1 MVNKLTI
8 AILAIVIVVVIGA
21 GIYAGSNPP
30 KTDTQISDNG
40 TTPTNNEASQSNASE
55 NSSGQN
61 MISAQEAQDIALQY
75 IEEPNAT
82 AGTPRLVD
90 EDGKKIYIVP
100 VIMKGDTVGQI
111 EIDAYTGKN
120 VGGAGGVT
128 LTFQY

>member
-30 KTDTQISDNG
+30 KTDTQTSDNG
-40 TTPTNNEASQSNASE
+40 TTTTNNEASQSNASQ

-128 LTFQY
+128 

>member
-1 MVNKLTI
+1 MVNKPTI

-30 KTDTQISDNG
+30 KTDTQTSDNG
-40 TTPTNNEASQSNASE
+40 TTTTNNEASQSNASQ

-61 MISAQEAQDIALQY
+61 MISAQEAQNIALQY

-128 LTFQY
+128 

>member
-1 MVNKLTI
+1 MVNKPTI

-30 KTDTQISDNG
+30 KTDTQTSDNG
-40 TTPTNNEASQSNASE
+40 TNTTNNETSQSNASQ

-61 MISAQEAQDIALQY
+61 MISAQEAQNIALQY

-100 VIMKGDTVGQI
+100 VIMNGDTVGQI

-128 LTFQY
+128 

>member
-1 MVNKLTI
+1 
-8 AILAIVIVVVIGA
+8 
-21 GIYAGSNPP
+21 
-30 KTDTQISDNG
+30 
-40 TTPTNNEASQSNASE
+40 
-55 NSSGQN
+55 
-61 MISAQEAQDIALQY
+61 MISAQEAQNIALQY

-100 VIMKGDTVGQI
+100 VIMNGDTVGQI

-128 LTFQY
+128 

>member
-1 MVNKLTI
+1 MVNKPTI

-30 KTDTQISDNG
+30 KTDTQTSDNG
-40 TTPTNNEASQSNASE
+40 NTTTNNEASQSNASQ

-61 MISAQEAQDIALQY
+61 MISAQEAQNIALQY

-90 EDGKKIYIVP
+90 EDGKKIYVVP
-100 VIMKGDTVGQI
+100 VLMNGSTVGQI

-128 LTFQY
+128 

>member
-1 MVNKLTI
+1 MVNKPTI

-128 LTFQY
+128 

>member
-61 MISAQEAQDIALQY
+61 MISAQEAQNIALQY

-90 EDGKKIYIVP
+90 EDGKKIYVVP
-100 VIMKGDTVGQI
+100 VLMNGSTVGQI

-128 LTFQY
+128 

>member
-1 MVNKLTI
+1 MVNKPTI

-30 KTDTQISDNG
+30 KPDTQTSDNG
-40 TTPTNNEASQSNASE
+40 TTTTNNEASQSNASQ

-61 MISAQEAQDIALQY
+61 MISAQEAQNIALQY

-90 EDGKKIYIVP
+90 EDGKKIYVVP
-100 VIMKGDTVGQI
+100 VLMNGSTVGQI

-128 LTFQY
+128 

>member
-1 MVNKLTI
+1 MVNKPTI

-30 KTDTQISDNG
+30 KTDTQTSDNG
-40 TTPTNNEASQSNASE
+40 TTTTNNEASQSNASQ

-61 MISAQEAQDIALQY
+61 MISAQEAQNIALQY

-90 EDGKKIYIVP
+90 EDGKKIYVVP
-100 VIMKGDTVGQI
+100 VLMNGSTVGQI

-128 LTFQY
+128 

>member
-1 MVNKLTI
+1 MVNKPTI

-30 KTDTQISDNG
+30 KTDTQTSDNG
-40 TTPTNNEASQSNASE
+40 TTTTNNEASQSNASE

-61 MISAQEAQDIALQY
+61 MISAQEAQNIALQY

-90 EDGKKIYIVP
+90 EDGKKIYVVP
-100 VIMKGDTVGQI
+100 VLMNGSTVGQI

-128 LTFQY
+128 